1 MKRSIPLTLL
11 GLLSLSACNSSAPA
25 APDGGR
31 PPLPSG
37 VEVRFPAAPANA
49 YLNLL
54 KEDGTSVYQIGV
66 AAGKTVTE
74 VDPGGLNTL
83 IAEAKPVAAWLPAG
97 VLGTPVVSAPA
108 AKLNFLHWIMWQDK
122 NNDGVRQATEELPL
136 MTHDRVAYA
145 SEPVT
150 VSFQTATPD
159 MKQTWTLAA
168 GWSRAEHFVYL
179 PRGTTTYLRSLEST
193 TLGRYTLHVATP
205 ITSQ

>member
-1 MKRSIPLTLL
+1 MKRLIPLSLL
-11 GLLSLSACNSSAPA
+11 GLLSLSACGSSAPG

-54 KEDGTSVYQIGV
+54 KEDGTSVYQISV

-74 VDPGGLNTL
+74 VDPTGLNVL
-83 IAEAKPVAAWLPAG
+83 VAEARPVSAWLPAT
-97 VLGTPVVSAPA
+97 VQGTPVVSAPA
-108 AKLNFLHWIMWQDK
+108 AKLNFLHWIMWRDK
-122 NNDGVRQATEELPL
+122 DSDGVRDAGEELPL

-145 SEPVT
+145 SEAVT
-150 VSFQTATPD
+150 LSFQTTTPD

-168 GWSRAEHFVYL
+168 GWSRAEHYVYL
-179 PRGTTTYLRSLEST
+179 PRDTTTYLRSLETSA
-193 TLGRYTLHVATP
+193 LKRYTLHVTTP

>member
-1 MKRSIPLTLL
+1 MTRLIPLTLL
-11 GLLSLSACNSSAPA
+11 GLLGLSACGASTPST
-25 APDGGR
+25 PDGGR

-54 KEDGTSVYQIGV
+54 KDDGSSVYQLSV
-66 AAGKTVTE
+66 ATGKTSTE
-74 VDPGGLNTL
+74 VDPAGLSTL
-83 IAEAKPVAAWLPAG
+83 TAEAKPALAWLPAT
-97 VLGTPVVSAPA
+97 VLGTPTVSAPA
-108 AKLNFLHWIMWQDK
+108 ATLNFLRWIMWQDR
-122 NNDGVRQATEELPL
+122 NSNGVREAGEELNL

-145 SEPVT
+145 SEAVT

-179 PRGTTTYLRSLEST
+179 PRNTTTYLRSLESV
-193 TLGRYTLHVATP
+193 TLKRYTLHVTTP
-205 ITSQ
+205 LTSQ